1 MFYRCGQ
8 LTTVPEGYLPATQ
21 LAAYCYNGMFN
32 GCTNLATVP
41 TNLLPAETLA
51 EFCYGYMF
59 NDCSNLT
66 VAPVLPAKTLVS
78 GCYYNIFGTC
88 TKLGSVTCLA
98 TNIYASDCLLNWLT
112 KAGTAADC
120 EPKVNVDPSMLNI
133 STDDYSGGWYLAKSG
148 TDGKRWTLQKYV
160 VP

>member
-1 MFYRCGQ
+1 
-8 LTTVPEGYLPATQ
+8 
-21 LAAYCYNGMFN
+21 MFN

-51 EFCYGYMF
+51 EYCYGYMF

-78 GCYYNIFGTC
+78 GCYNSIFSTC

-98 TNIYASDCLLNWLT
+98 TNIYASDCLLYWLT
-112 KAGTAADC
+112 RAGTAADC

-133 STDDYSGGWYLAKSG
+133 GTGDYSGGWHLDKSG

-160 VP
+160 AP